1 MSTTEKVVDAV
12 ISGGMGALTNLTG
25 SAVNVTKLDSMTN
38 VAKNSIKTV
47 FSKNTRK
54 SLKKV
59 ARRSFKCSRGATM
72 RLKGI
77 LSKAGYAVLLIILI
91 GGGAWCIWYG
101 MDIRLCTVDSIV
113 EKTIIIQEV
122 WGQNNGLRG
131 GDSYWIL
138 SSDGELFSIEQR
150 FYELCIENNIETDA
164 NLSVEIDYNSNIF
177 NRQFGVKHVPIIV
190 GMQNGTQVLFDF
202 DDENQ
207 IRTKNKTL
215 AILIGTVPLLLGLLF
230 SPLTLFIVD
239 GMIHFSR
246 PLKSSKNKRKTNAK
260 TSIFKRFF

>member
-1 MSTTEKVVDAV
+1 
-12 ISGGMGALTNLTG
+12 
-25 SAVNVTKLDSMTN
+25 
-38 VAKNSIKTV
+38 
-47 FSKNTRK
+47 
-54 SLKKV
+54 
-59 ARRSFKCSRGATM
+59 M

-113 EKTIIIQEV
+113 EKTIIIQEM
-122 WGQNNGLRG
+122 WGQYNGLRG

-177 NRQFGVKHVPIIV
+177 NRQFEVKHVPIIV

-215 AILIGTVPLLLGLLF
+215 ANFDWCCTAFIGT
-230 SPLTLFIVD
+230 FIFTTYALYCRRYD
-239 GMIHFSR
+239 TFLASFEI
-246 PLKSSKNKRKTNAK
+246 L
-260 TSIFKRFF
+260 